1 MLTPSACVLVR
12 AQEPCLRSSLGTE
25 PECGPSQH
33 HDWGCLGPSW
43 VSPHGPAAQEFPQR
57 GPGHIHPVCLCRCHR
72 GSCSWSTAVP
82 LIELA
87 VFFPV
92 LQSLS
97 SPLVRPHLCLEEQT
111 LLGEPKSSLTAP
123 WAWVLGGL

>member
-1 MLTPSACVLVR
+1 MLTPSACVFVR

-33 HDWGCLGPSW
+33 IPSHDWGCLGPSW

-87 VFFPV
+87 VF
-92 LQSLS
+92 SS
-97 SPLVRPHLCLEEQT
+97 SPESEQP
-111 LLGEPKSSLTAP
+111 LGEAP
-123 WAWVLGGL
+123 SVPGGANAAG